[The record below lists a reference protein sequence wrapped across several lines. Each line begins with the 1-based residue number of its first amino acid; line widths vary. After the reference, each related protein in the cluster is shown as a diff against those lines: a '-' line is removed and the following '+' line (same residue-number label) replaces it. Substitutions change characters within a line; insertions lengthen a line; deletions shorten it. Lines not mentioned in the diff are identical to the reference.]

1 MQRQERT
8 EGITKKPSV
17 SASNPPVRTNRML
30 TLGSP
35 KVPPVLKTLQ

>member
-1 MQRQERT
+1 MQRHERT

-17 SASNPPVRTNRML
+17 FASNPPVRANRML
-30 TLGSP
+30 TLGSH